1 MDHNL
6 WRAAPE
12 GTLASD
18 LGEFRLVLKSVNG

>member
-18 LGEFRLVLKSVNG
+18 LGEFRLVLIDPA